1 MSKVSQKAKLQRPS
15 GPSSFIFVTS
25 KEMSAKY
32 KQKNWGGQM
41 GTRQDTNTIKQFTE
55 VEINPSNHGLKDTSF
70 VGEQLN
76 T

>member
-1 MSKVSQKAKLQRPS
+1 
-15 GPSSFIFVTS
+15 
-25 KEMSAKY
+25 MSAKY